1 MTVLFGTAFPA
12 VKTGLSFM
20 PPLTFAASRSYVAAA
35 LLLVYVYTLG
45 FTETANQR
53 LFDVWL
59 VGAAVYW
66 LSQLYYKR
74 QPSTE
79 DHK

>member
-1 MTVLFGTAFPA
+1 MVQADPVMRAARNGFGA
-12 VKTGLSFM
+12 VM
-20 PPLTFAASRSYVAAA
+20 VA
-35 LLLVYVYTLG
+35 LLLVYVYTVG

-53 LFDVWL
+53 LFDIWL

-74 QPSTE
+74 QPSAGGSE
-79 DHK
+79 

>member
-1 MTVLFGTAFPA
+1 MVQADPVMRAARNGFG
-12 VKTGLSFM
+12 VVM
-20 PPLTFAASRSYVAAA
+20 VA
-35 LLLVYVYTLG
+35 LLLVYVYTVG

-53 LFDVWL
+53 LFDIWL

-74 QPSTE
+74 QPSAGGSE
-79 DHK
+79 